1 MNVTPAGR
9 LNITSAAIAACLGL
23 AASTPALAQQAVQWR
38 VEDGGNGHWYR
49 VVAVMPFVTW
59 SAADSAARSTGGHLA
74 SIGSAAENSFVRNLA
89 VATPNAVRS
98 TSGIAVGPW
107 IGASRDPQSGQF
119 RWSSGEPWAFS
130 AWCGGEP
137 TGPLWEDCVCFYT
150 ANLCWNDRPGE
161 FAGTTATPSYA
172 VEWFADCDQNGIVD
186 YGEILDGTLADTNAN
201 GVPDCCDQGVPCVP
215 CVPGSCPC
223 PTAAVRQVPST
234 YPSIQA
240 AIAAAAPGDCVL
252 VAPGTYVES
261 LNFLG
266 KPISLRPEGDPLSV
280 TLMAPPGMRAIR
292 FVTGEGSHSIV
303 RDLRI
308 AGDGPIGPIGGG
320 IVVQG
325 SSPTIE
331 SCEIVDIH
339 APVSEGSWGGAVD
352 VVSGSPMIRDC
363 LLRGNRVSDGS
374 IGRDGGALL
383 VRGGSPTVE
392 DCVFRDNPSGQGA
405 DVFLVS
411 SLPVTATLSG
421 CTFSGTSGGGFGARI
436 YNYGQG
442 GGAATVMLVN
452 CVFDRIEQNAISLVH
467 GWDTVSTDGTAY
479 LDCRGLDPNGLVTLH
494 TQGRSVLTVTNCS
507 LIGNVVETQFGID
520 GTQGGLGS
528 VSSSEFCRNEPPEP
542 DYGPRLTDAGGNAT
556 CCPADI
562 HQSGTIDAEDL
573 AYVLLTWGTDGG
585 KTPEADINRDGTVNA
600 NDLSVVLGS
609 WGPCP

>member
-1 MNVTPAGR
+1 MTP
-9 LNITSAAIAACLGL
+9 IAVA
-23 AASTPALAQQAVQWR
+23 ALALSLPMSALADDAIQWR
-38 VEDGGNGHWYR
+38 VEEGGNGHWYR
-49 VVAVMPFVTW
+49 AVQSSP
-59 SAADSAARSTGGHLA
+59 ARSPESWFAWAAANGG
-74 SIGSAAENSFVRNLA
+74 R
-89 VATPNAVRS
+89 VATV
-98 TSGIAVGPW
+98 T
-107 IGASRDPQSGQF
+107 
-119 RWSSGEPWAFS
+119 SSGENTAVYGVATQDGQFTYAVIGGKRNSANAFQWITGEPWGFA
-130 AWCGGEP
+130 AWSGGEP
-137 TGPLWEDCVCFYT
+137 NCTCEKYLMLYPSG
-150 ANLCWNDRPGE
+150 WNDTN
-161 FAGTTATPSYA
+161 TTPRSWAIIEYS
-172 VEWFADCDQNGIVD
+172 ADCNSDGLVDFGQIRSGFLTDGNG
-186 YGEILDGTLADTNAN
+186 N

-223 PTAAVRQVPST
+223 PTAAVRQVPSA

-240 AIAAAAPGDCVL
+240 AISAAAPGDCVV

-266 KPISLRPEGDPLSV
+266 KPITLRPEGDPLSV
-280 TLMAPPGMRAIR
+280 TLRAPAGMRAIH
-292 FVTGEGSHSIV
+292 FVSGEGVTSMV

-308 AGDGPIGPIGGG
+308 AGEGPTGSIGGG

-352 VVSGSPMIRDC
+352 IVSGSPTIRNC

-392 DCVFRDNPSGQGA
+392 NCVFRDNPSGQGA

-411 SLPVTATLSG
+411 SLPVAATLSG

-442 GGAATVMLVN
+442 AGNATVALVD

-467 GWDTVSTDGTAY
+467 GWDTVSTDGTSY
-479 LDCRGLDPNGLVTLH
+479 LECRGSDPNGLVTLH

-507 LIGNVVETQFGID
+507 LIGNIVDTHFGID

-528 VSSSEFCRNEPPEP
+528 VGGSEFCRNEPPEP
-542 DYGPRLTDAGGNAT
+542 DYGPRLADAGGNAT

-562 HQSGTIDAEDL
+562 DSNGFIDANDL
-573 AYVLLTWGTDGG
+573 ALILGHWGTDGG
-585 KTPEADINRDGTVNA
+585 KAPSADLDRNGVVDA
-600 NDLSVVLGS
+600 EDLALVLGN
-609 WGPCP
+609 WGKCAP